1 MPKKSASRREVLK
14 KAGAITAPTSGAS
27 FAFAGDPEKAPGTPA
42 EATVSKE
49 GGKGIESE
57 LSPEHKFWKLW
68 EEHLASEFEAK
79 SAEAA
84 INTMVERPRSTAYLS

>member
-57 LSPEHKFWKLW
+57 LSPEQQVLEKL
-68 EEHLASEFEAK
+68 LGRTFG
-79 SAEAA
+79 
-84 INTMVERPRSTAYLS
+84 ERV